1 VALEIGRAAPPFTL
15 TNQHGQD
22 VSLSDYLG
30 VKNVAVLFYPSAF
43 SSTCTGE
50 LSAIRDDPASF
61 QTDDV
66 EVLAV
71 SCDRM
76 YSLRA
81 YAEHEGL
88 SFPLLSDFWPHGAV
102 ATTYGVF
109 DAERGVSERGTFVV
123 DREGLLRWQVISP
136 QGRARDV
143 DDLRRALHDLGA

>member
-1 VALEIGRAAPPFTL
+1 MPLEIGRPAPDFTL
-15 TNQHGQD
+15 KNQHGQD
-22 VSLSDYLG
+22 VSLSDYQSL
-30 VKNVAVLFYPSAF
+30 KNVAVLFYPSAF

-66 EVLAV
+66 EGLAA

-81 YAEHEGL
+81 YAEHERL

-102 ATTYGVF
+102 ASTYGVF
-109 DAERGVSERGTFVV
+109 DPERGVAERGTFVV
-123 DREGLLRWQVISP
+123 DQEGLLRWQVIGP
-136 QGRARDV
+136 RGHARDV